1 MSIEKI
7 PLIGCRMIG
16 NSTVS
21 VFEVKKIDELLLN
34 SSKQKKKIVLENLR
48 TRLRTVDVVKT
59 SFSDDDLAF

>member
-1 MSIEKI
+1 
-7 PLIGCRMIG
+7 MIG

-48 TRLRTVDVVKT
+48 TRLRTVDVVKNK
-59 SFSDDDLAF
+59 F